1 MDDKR
6 LISFHGTLVL
16 MQVQTLDPSNVEA
29 LTSRLA
35 NFIQILLE
43 HPFIDSL
50 LVLLENF

>member
-1 MDDKR
+1 
-6 LISFHGTLVL
+6 

-43 HPFIDSL
+43 ADLSPQESEKI
-50 LVLLENF
+50 